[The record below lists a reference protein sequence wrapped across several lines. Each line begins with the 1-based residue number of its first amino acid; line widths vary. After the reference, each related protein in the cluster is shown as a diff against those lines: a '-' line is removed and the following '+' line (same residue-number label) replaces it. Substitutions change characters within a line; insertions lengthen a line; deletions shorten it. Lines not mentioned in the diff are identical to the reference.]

1 MITNSAVRSKGKIMI
16 IINVYAVII
25 LNDGFPGNVA
35 SGQVDMY
42 GLYAKSRTREASKT
56 IFWKYWAA
64 IAKNWCFFLPSPKCH

>member
-64 IAKNWCFFLPSPKCH
+64 IATSADFCQT

>member
-42 GLYAKSRTREASKT
+42 GLYAKSRTR
-56 IFWKYWAA
+56 
-64 IAKNWCFFLPSPKCH
+64 

>member
-56 IFWKYWAA
+56 VFLGIGLRLQAVLIF
-64 IAKNWCFFLPSPKCH
+64 AKPKCH

>member
-35 SGQVDMY
+35 SGQVTPAMICMDCMQRA
-42 GLYAKSRTREASKT
+42 GLGREASKT

-64 IAKNWCFFLPSPKCH
+64 IAANWC

>member
-1 MITNSAVRSKGKIMI
+1 MI

-42 GLYAKSRTREASKT
+42 GLYAKSRTRKGSIEDH
-56 IFWKYWAA
+56 
-64 IAKNWCFFLPSPKCH
+64 FLEVLGCDCNQC

>member
-1 MITNSAVRSKGKIMI
+1 MI